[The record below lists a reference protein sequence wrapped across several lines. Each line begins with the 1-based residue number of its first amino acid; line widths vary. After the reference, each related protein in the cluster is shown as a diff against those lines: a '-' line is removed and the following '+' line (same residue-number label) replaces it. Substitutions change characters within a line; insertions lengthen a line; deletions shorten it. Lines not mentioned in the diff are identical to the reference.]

1 MVDLSS
7 SQTVKV
13 YQAGYLKYHV
23 GISGWISSRKRTN
36 KLETRILLIRVML
49 HDVLGKTSAWN
60 MDDMLLS
67 QRSDDVDWDSSC

>member
-1 MVDLSS
+1 VDLPIKDGNFPVRY
-7 SQTVKV
+7 VKV

-49 HDVLGKTSAWN
+49 HDVLGKTSAWIR
-60 MDDMLLS
+60 LEHG
-67 QRSDDVDWDSSC
+67 